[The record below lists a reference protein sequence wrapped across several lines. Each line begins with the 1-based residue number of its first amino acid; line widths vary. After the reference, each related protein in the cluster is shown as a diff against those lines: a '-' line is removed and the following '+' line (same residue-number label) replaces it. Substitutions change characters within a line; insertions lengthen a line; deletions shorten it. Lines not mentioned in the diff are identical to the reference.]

1 MAKKKAK
8 KELIG
13 YYYDGKKSWKLY
25 KDEEG
30 KEWQE
35 EWNKN
40 KSESNYD
47 YSGIDH
53 DKLLHDRFYK

>member
-25 KDEEG
+25 KDEDG

-35 EWNKN
+35 EWN

-47 YSGIDH
+47 YSGIDN